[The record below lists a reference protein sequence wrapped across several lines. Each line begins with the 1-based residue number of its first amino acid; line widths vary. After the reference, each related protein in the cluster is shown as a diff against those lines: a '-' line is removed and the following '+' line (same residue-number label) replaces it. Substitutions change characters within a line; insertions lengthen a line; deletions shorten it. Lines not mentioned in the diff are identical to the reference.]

1 MPKQCPKAY
10 RAYLSAGQL
19 IFSKEMPSSGE
30 LTISETLPI
39 GVYYLKSNRT
49 ESSIK
54 LIVVP

>member
-1 MPKQCPKAY
+1 MCYSA
-10 RAYLSAGQL
+10 AGQL